1 MCQGLV
7 TAVNC
12 QNGLITAGPAPGS
25 LQPSRWAVGG
35 GRWATRSGPGSIWRA
50 RLRAVPTSMA
60 HPPRCQMP
68 AHVREGA
75 AAVAASERAPAR
87 AAVCRDTPL
96 RGCVR
101 APARRPLR
109 WDRARPPVTVGELRS
124 RCAHTFVPVRL
135 LSVGVGGRAACIS
148 ACVWTRAAPRRDAVL
163 VHLGGHCEGA
173 CHCGP
178 GRGGRVGG
186 GRIWT
191 HGWGATG
198 VGVAGGS
205 SWPVTSVAVSRS
217 PAQVGAG
224 ISSHLYHGRGGGWA

>member
-1 MCQGLV
+1 M
-7 TAVNC
+7 
-12 QNGLITAGPAPGS
+12 
-25 LQPSRWAVGG
+25 GG
-35 GRWATRSGPGSIWRA
+35 GRPALDQAASGEPGSEPSPHPWLIPPDAECQRMFGKGQRPWQRPS
-50 RLRAVPTSMA
+50 VPLPVLPCAGTRRSA
-60 HPPRCQMP
+60 GVFVRP
-68 AHVREGA
+68 HVVLCA
-75 AAVAASERAPAR
+75 
-87 AAVCRDTPL
+87 
-96 RGCVR
+96 
-101 APARRPLR
+101 

-173 CHCGP
+173 CHCRP
-178 GRGGRVGG
+178 GRGGRAGG
-186 GRIWT
+186 GRTPVSARRIWT

>member
-1 MCQGLV
+1 M
-7 TAVNC
+7 
-12 QNGLITAGPAPGS
+12 
-25 LQPSRWAVGG
+25 GG
-35 GRWATRSGPGSIWRA
+35 GRWAVGDALWTRQHLESQAQSRPHIHGSS
-50 RLRAVPTSMA
+50 P
-60 HPPRCQMP
+60 QMP
-68 AHVREGA
+68 N
-75 AAVAASERAPAR
+75 ASA
-87 AAVCRDTPL
+87 CSG
-96 RGCVR
+96 RGSGRGSVR
-101 APARRPLR
+101 ACPCPCCCVPGHAAPRVCSCARTSSSVPG
-109 WDRARPPVTVGELRS
+109 DRARPPVTVGELRS

-178 GRGGRVGG
+178 GRGGRAGG
-186 GRIWT
+186 GRTPVSARRIWT

>member
-1 MCQGLV
+1 M
-7 TAVNC
+7 
-12 QNGLITAGPAPGS
+12 
-25 LQPSRWAVGG
+25 GG
-35 GRWATRSGPGSIWRA
+35 GRWAVGDPLWTRQHLESQAQSRPHIHGSSPPMPNASACSGRGSGRGSVRACPCPCCRVPGHAAPRVCSCARTSSSVPGTERARRSLSASSGPGA
-50 RLRAVPTSMA
+50 RTRL
-60 HPPRCQMP
+60 C
-68 AHVREGA
+68 
-75 AAVAASERAPAR
+75 
-87 AAVCRDTPL
+87 
-96 RGCVR
+96 
-101 APARRPLR
+101 
-109 WDRARPPVTVGELRS
+109 
-124 RCAHTFVPVRL
+124 L

-224 ISSHLYHGRGGGWA
+224 ISSHLYHGRSGGWA